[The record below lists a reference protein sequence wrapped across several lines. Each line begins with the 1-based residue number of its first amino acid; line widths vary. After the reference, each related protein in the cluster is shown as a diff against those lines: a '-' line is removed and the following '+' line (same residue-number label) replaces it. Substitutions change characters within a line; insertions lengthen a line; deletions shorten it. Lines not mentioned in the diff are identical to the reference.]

1 MLTTVDVENYR
12 GFRRYTLKGLSRVN
26 LLVGRNNAGKTALLE
41 SIHLLASGGDP
52 VVMVDTARR
61 RGEEVVVTDRDPPV
75 GFDLLPDLSHFFHG
89 HKVSEGTKFSIRPNN
104 DPASVDEP
112 APVDAEIGKASMTE
126 MREFFLPEGRTS
138 RLPTLALRIGARK
151 GASDP
156 PITIPLTEE
165 GTSLLALP
173 TALMRRRPRRGGTV
187 SSSRARFITPDS
199 LGTASMA
206 GMWDQLITASRESEV
221 IRAMGVLDPRIDSIA
236 FLSGERSYSERSGIM
251 MGFKGGDGRVPLGSC
266 GDGMR
271 RLLAIALSVITS
283 SKGFLIVDEIDTG
296 FHYSVMADLWRL
308 VIRTAT
314 ELNVQVFATTHSYD
328 CIRGLAQA
336 CREDERLQPEVSLNK
351 IDPKL
356 ESSVPFSG
364 GEIITASEHDIEV
377 R

>member
-12 GFRRYTLKGLSRVN
+12 GFKRYTLKGLGRVN

-52 VVMVDTARR
+52 RVVVNTAQR
-61 RGEEVVVTDRDPPV
+61 RGEEVAVTDREHPGP
-75 GFDLLPDLSHFFHG
+75 FDLLPDLSHFFHG
-89 HKVSEGTKFSIRPNN
+89 HKASEGTKFSIRPN
-104 DPASVDEP
+104 DGL
-112 APVDAEIGKASMTE
+112 APVVAEIVKASKAE
-126 MREFFLPEGRTS
+126 MQEFFTPDGRTP
-138 RLPTLALRIGARK
+138 RLPRLALRIGAQK
-151 GASDP
+151 DTNGP
-156 PITIPLTEE
+156 PLTIPLAEE
-165 GTSLLALP
+165 GTALLALP
-173 TALMRRRPRRGGTV
+173 TALMLRLPRRSGTLGP
-187 SSSRARFITPDS
+187 SRARFITPDS
-199 LGTASMA
+199 LETGNMA
-206 GMWDQLITASRESEV
+206 GMWNELVTASRESEV
-221 IRAMGVLDPRIDSIA
+221 IRAMGELDPRINSIA
-236 FLSGERSYSERSGIM
+236 FLSGAPSYSKRSGIM
-251 MGFKGGDGRVPLGSC
+251 IGFSGGESRVPLGSC

-283 SKGFLIVDEIDTG
+283 SDGFLIVDEIDTG

-308 VIRTAT
+308 VIHTAT

-336 CREDERLQPEVSLNK
+336 CREDEKLRSEASLNK

-364 GEIITASEHDIEV
+364 EEIITASEQDIEV